1 MAQVSA
7 RGGFFAALDARL
19 RLAEAGQLEVG
30 DPLERLL
37 DGTYGDAADQ
47 MLAALVLDSLEPV
60 APTRSLAVGP
70 GIATDNIEDVLGAV
84 ASVLPQQL
92 TEAASALATS
102 PERGTVVARALDG
115 LDGVSS

>member
-1 MAQVSA
+1 
-7 RGGFFAALDARL
+7 
-19 RLAEAGQLEVG
+19 
-30 DPLERLL
+30 
-37 DGTYGDAADQ
+37 
-47 MLAALVLDSLEPV
+47 V